1 VERLSSVR
9 SASYSLITPL
19 AGGGISHNIA
29 VNGDSQTY
37 DTYFNSISRSYFE
50 TIGTPI
56 LLGREFTAR
65 DTASSRRVAV
75 VNQSFARRYLA
86 SGSPIGQRLAV
97 SFGRQ
102 PQEYTVVGVAADSI
116 YESLRQA
123 PPPTVYCPVVQ
134 REGSAPAGFGVIFE
148 AHVTGSLAQAA
159 EALRST
165 LQPMLPGSA
174 VEVHALSEQVER
186 ALVRERLMAALAA
199 GFGILG
205 LALAAAGLYGL
216 LTYIVARRT
225 NEIGIR
231 MALGAM
237 RHEVLWMVMRQV
249 LVLVG
254 IGVAIGIP
262 AAWAASRLVTS
273 MLFGVKGTDPWTII
287 AATATLTAAGLLA
300 GFVPAWRASK
310 VDPMAAL
317 RYE

>member
-1 VERLSSVR
+1 
-9 SASYSLITPL
+9 
-19 AGGGISHNIA
+19 
-29 VNGDSQTY
+29 
-37 DTYFNSISRSYFE
+37 
-50 TIGTPI
+50 
-56 LLGREFTAR
+56 
-65 DTASSRRVAV
+65 
-75 VNQSFARRYLA
+75 
-86 SGSPIGQRLAV
+86 
-97 SFGRQ
+97 
-102 PQEYTVVGVAADSI
+102 
-116 YESLRQA
+116 
-123 PPPTVYCPVVQ
+123 
-134 REGSAPAGFGVIFE
+134 
-148 AHVTGSLAQAA
+148 
-159 EALRST
+159 
-165 LQPMLPGSA
+165 MLPGSA